1 MCVYIYIYIYIY
13 MCVCVCVCVCVIS
26 CVYLLSVTVENNSS
40 KDMGR
45 VIAEF
50 MQTVEFYANNEKRET
65 TIVFRTLQGSPLERV
80 RNYFKI

>member
-1 MCVYIYIYIYIY
+1 M
-13 MCVCVCVCVCVIS
+13 CVCVCVIS

-50 MQTVEFYANNEKRET
+50 MQTVEFYANKRKK
-65 TIVFRTLQGSPLERV
+65 
-80 RNYFKI
+80 RNNNSFSNPAGKSTRKGEEIF